1 MATLQK
7 FKILATQCGVAQS
20 PTRSPRTSPSV
31 QFPRKKTTLRM
42 LLTRSSSSR
51 CKEITLPTPKEI
63 AVDDQKQRDSRDLL
77 VVQSRNKLKDLF
89 VSSFDEEE
97 EQQQQQNKVSDNDS
111 GKIRDKTEVLRAMK
125 KLHGSGAGVGDEPG
139 LSRPVWAGFRHR
151 YLLRKAWRPMLL
163 TIPE

>member
-20 PTRSPRTSPSV
+20 PTRSPRTSPMV

-51 CKEITLPTPKEI
+51 CREITLPTPKEI
-63 AVDDQKQRDSRDLL
+63 VVDDQKQRDGRDLI
-77 VVQSRNKLKDLF
+77 VQSRNKLKDLF

-97 EQQQQQNKVSDNDS
+97 ELQHKVSGNDS
-111 GKIRDKTEVLRAMK
+111 DKIRDKTEVLCAMK
-125 KLHGSGAGVGDEPG
+125 KLHVNAAGVGDEPG
-139 LSRPVWAGFRHR
+139 LSRPVWVGFRHR
-151 YLLRKAWRPMLL
+151 FLLRKAWRPMLL

>member
-1 MATLQK
+1 
-7 FKILATQCGVAQS
+7 
-20 PTRSPRTSPSV
+20 
-31 QFPRKKTTLRM
+31 M

-63 AVDDQKQRDSRDLL
+63 AVDDQKQRDCRDLL

-89 VSSFDEEE
+89 VSSFDEE
-97 EQQQQQNKVSDNDS
+97 QQQQNKVSDNDS

-125 KLHGSGAGVGDEPG
+125 QLHGSGAGVGDEPG

>member
-1 MATLQK
+1 M
-7 FKILATQCGVAQS
+7 
-20 PTRSPRTSPSV
+20 
-31 QFPRKKTTLRM
+31 
-42 LLTRSSSSR
+42 
-51 CKEITLPTPKEI
+51 
-63 AVDDQKQRDSRDLL
+63 

-97 EQQQQQNKVSDNDS
+97 EQQQRQNKVSDNDS
-111 GKIRDKTEVLRAMK
+111 GNIRDKTEVLRAMK

-139 LSRPVWAGFRHR
+139 LSRPVWVGFRHR